1 MKSDE
6 EIMAEIE
13 EAAAGLLFMSEADYP
28 LEPLRMEGAGEP
40 DPGRL
45 RELAGRAADAP
56 VEVRSLEEFFRPATS
71 EQPWKAGAELA
82 SARRFQNLA
91 RTLRENLADVRV
103 YRIGE
108 VNMPVYIIGKSS
120 SGSWL
125 GLSTRVVET

>member
-28 LEPLRMEGAGEP
+28 LEPLRLEGAGEP

-45 RELAGRAADAP
+45 RELAGQASDAP

-91 RTLRENLADVRV
+91 DVRV
-103 YRIGE
+103 YGIGE